1 MKPVFKCEYCNFI
14 GTAEDVQEH
23 EPNCTDNYNKK
34 DCMTCKHCDMI
45 SLLTS
50 IKCNCGKEIPS
61 GHVYTGCDKYE
72 RKESRVSLNDAI
84 RGFWRF

>member
-14 GTAEDVQEH
+14 GTAEDVHEH
-23 EPNCTDNYNKK
+23 ESNCTDNYNKK
-34 DCMTCKHCDMI
+34 DCMTCKHCDM
-45 SLLTS
+45 SRLTA
-50 IKCNCGKEIPS
+50 IKCNCGKEISS
-61 GHVYTGCDKYE
+61 GYMYTGCDKHE